1 MRRRNRISRY
11 HVSDDGKIT
20 NTKPVHSARTKQI
33 MELLSFAQMVEA
45 FNSAEETI
53 EEAVEDGDNTDVEEI
68 HPEV

>member
-45 FNSAEETI
+45 FNSVEETV
-53 EEAVEDGDNTDVEEI
+53 EEVVEDGDNTEAEEV

>member
-1 MRRRNRISRY
+1 
-11 HVSDDGKIT
+11 
-20 NTKPVHSARTKQI
+20 

-53 EEAVEDGDNTDVEEI
+53 EEAVEDGDTTDVEEI